1 MTKSLIKKFDMTPK
15 CHHQDG
21 PDGLNDDMLST
32 NNVQL
37 MRQLEELSKCIEQE
51 DFAALTALESTDEER
66 NDNIDGLIDEI
77 RSLSDNKHHELL
89 KNIRPIKLVLV
100 KVR

>member
-1 MTKSLIKKFDMTPK
+1 MYS
-15 CHHQDG
+15 
-21 PDGLNDDMLST
+21 
-32 NNVQL
+32 
-37 MRQLEELSKCIEQE
+37 IEQE

-77 RSLSDNKHHELL
+77 GSLSDNKHHELL